1 MTPNDEKF
9 RAEHATTAELANLLT
24 DVAESL
30 SLGFEAWDEPYVRG
44 PSLYF
49 VVVADVRIDEYA
61 DPLGANRWPV
71 EICRVAT
78 DDPESFVEAAREVA
92 FNCDGAVVITADGTI
107 QEQMFR
113 IRSPSV
119 KMVSE
124 HRDVEYADWMGTK
137 HLSALEAS
145 IREEVLIA
153 VTLSEEDGR
162 VTVFED
168 GTYTD
173 YERDELGGRW
183 RPER

>member
-1 MTPNDEKF
+1 MTPNDEEF

-30 SLGFEAWDEPYVRG
+30 SLDFDGWDEPYVRG

-49 VVVADVRIDEYA
+49 VVVADVRIDDYA
-61 DPLGANRWPV
+61 DPLGANRWPI

-78 DDPESFVEAAREVA
+78 DNLESFVQAASEVA
-92 FNCDGAVVITADGTI
+92 FNRDGAVVITADGTM

-113 IRSPSV
+113 IRSPGGE
-119 KMVSE
+119 MVAR
-124 HRDVEYADWMGTK
+124 HPGIEYADWMGTK

-145 IREEVLIA
+145 IREEVLVA

-168 GTYTD
+168 GTYED

-183 RPER
+183 RPEH

>member
-1 MTPNDEKF
+1 MLNDTPF
-9 RAEHATTAELANLLT
+9 RAEHATTAELADLLT

-30 SLGFEAWDEPYVRG
+30 SLDFEGWEEPYVRG

-49 VVVADVRIDEYA
+49 VVVADVRIDDYA
-61 DPLGANRWPV
+61 DPLGANRWPI
-71 EICRVAT
+71 ETARVVT
-78 DDPESFVEAAREVA
+78 DDLESFVEAARKVA

-113 IRSPSV
+113 IRSPSAETV
-119 KMVSE
+119 AK
-124 HRDVEYADWMGTK
+124 RQNVEYADWMGTK

-145 IREEVLIA
+145 IREEVLVA

-168 GTYTD
+168 GSYKD

-183 RPER
+183 RPE